1 MRSLWK
7 ISTGAWAA
15 FQRSRQLPLNP
26 WVCCRSRTFSSG
38 EIVDRIGADG
48 GRPGELM
55 RIVNSAIY
63 GLLGAFR
70 CRDFAG
76 PGDGSQLRGG
86 PSQSKSLLETAFRLD
101 LWRRILASPS
111 RLRPALDRRKYRA
124 LVWAGKVWADKTQL
138 TARRPPGSST
148 TPAGAVDS
156 SPRSQ
161 ALTPQISETDILARG
176 EAFGLDQGEA
186 EPARAPS
193 WGLLDEL
200 GPSAPEITSH
210 PARLSSRTCWA

>member
-7 ISTGAWAA
+7 ISTGAWDA

-26 WVCCRSRTFSSG
+26 WVCYRSRTFSSG

-48 GRPGELM
+48 GRPAELM
-55 RIVNSAIY
+55 RIVTSAIY
-63 GLLGAFR
+63 GLVGGSAAFR

-124 LVWAGKVWADKTQL
+124 LVWAGKVWADKAQL

-148 TPAGAVDS
+148 TPAGAVGS

-161 ALTPQISETDILARG
+161 ALAPEISETDILARG
-176 EAFGLDQGEA
+176 RRPLASTR
-186 EPARAPS
+186 ARPSRLARLRGACWMS
-193 WGLLDEL
+193 WG
-200 GPSAPEITSH
+200 H
-210 PARLSSRTCWA
+210 QHRKSRATQRD